1 MSTCHRI
8 RSAMQT
14 DNIGKLL
21 SLSGTVTRTS
31 EVRPEL
37 LYGAFTCVG
46 RHISLPHTHFP
57 ILTWTISI
65 ECNSKFNKVE
75 QQYVYTEPLVC
86 KNVQCAQGKQ
96 AKFHLHPEES
106 AFVDWQR
113 LRVQENADEIPAGS
127 MPRCIDIICRN
138 EVVELAKAGDKIIF
152 TGSVAVIP
160 SSSGLAR
167 LGDVAISGKSIA
179 RGDTAGSGVTG
190 LKACGVSEL
199 TYKMIYI
206 ACSIHHGDQRN
217 KSSNR

>member
-1 MSTCHRI
+1 M
-8 RSAMQT
+8 
-14 DNIGKLL
+14 
-21 SLSGTVTRTS
+21 
-31 EVRPEL
+31 
-37 LYGAFTCVG
+37 
-46 RHISLPHTHFP
+46 
-57 ILTWTISI
+57 
-65 ECNSKFNKVE
+65 E

-167 LGDVAISGKSIA
+167 LGDVAVSGKSIA

-217 KSSNR
+217 KSSNRYQLTHPSVISTSLLIHAMF